1 MRLANKKHMHQ
12 AKTHEKI
19 FCLINILLP
28 LLMGAYIYIKINK
41 NSHFGNWICSLFSIS
56 KIEYSEGIW
65 SALRNWGGDFLWAYA
80 LFFALYLTLNGMNNA
95 RKYSFILSMICS
107 IFMELTQLFQ
117 IGPLKG
123 GTFDIIDIVVEVLG
137 ICIGMKFLHI
147 KKENRSNE

>member
-1 MRLANKKHMHQ
+1 MRLVNKKHILQ
-12 AKTHEKI
+12 SKTHEKI

-80 LFFALYLTLNGMNNA
+80 LFFALYLALNGMNNA
-95 RKYSFILSMICS
+95 RKHSFILSIICS
-107 IFMELTQLFQ
+107 TTMELSQLIQ
-117 IGPLKG
+117 IGFLKG
-123 GTFDIIDIVVEVLG
+123 GTFDIWDIVVEMSAVCLG
-137 ICIGMKFLHI
+137 AILLYYNKGEKH
-147 KKENRSNE
+147 K